1 MNWQNRLAMIQ
12 TLLLALLPASALA
25 ESPTNVGVV
34 TTLTGQA
41 TVARASLPQPLPL
54 RFKDDVFV
62 QDRISTAEKSIVRVL
77 LGGKAL
83 VTVRE
88 LSVLTVTEELGRST
102 VELGSGKIAVGVARQ
117 RMRPGEIL
125 EIRTPNIVAAVR
137 GTVLV
142 LEIIRAS
149 ADSQRGPTPPTTNV
163 HVIHGLVDVFPTG
176 QPGAPPVQVGTLQ
189 SYSQIGGA
197 AGMLRNLSREAA
209 ENLFADLRS
218 DPQISQGPSEF
229 MDDMQD
235 RETERARALALAI
248 LPGMG
253 SGGGHNGGGGQN
265 GGGTDRDDF
274 RLNDARNACSLG
286 GCDSPD
292 ALGGQGGGAAKS
304 GKALTTYNGQTII
317 VGGDFYLVPNKGSFT
332 LNQPLLET
340 TQSILTVSGSLV
352 DVKGLLA
359 ANDAGNP
366 FIYLD
371 PTTLTTTSLLTLSG
385 GGSMSAATTFFKDLG
400 GLLTVTGDAIGI
412 TGNSTVTGTGAAS
425 FLLLDGSAMTVSG
438 NVLSANGAASA
449 VTLKGTFLEETNGA
463 TVSATRLTGVNAAL
477 LDASAPLLSLTGKS
491 VFVSS
496 SDAVDLASVNKATQ
510 FASLAKLDASTFT
523 VKAGA
528 ALNLSS
534 GSVVSVLGDLFTLAN
549 KSTLAILS
557 GPLISLSSNSSLNI
571 TGSILNFLGMGNTV
585 TVTNSLCG
593 GPCPTILGVPVFIT
607 GGASVSLTNPIK
619 NLAGN
624 TITYSSPS
632 AALISVNGGATS
644 LTVLGK

>member
-12 TLLLALLPASALA
+12 ALLLALVPASALA

-41 TVARASLPQPLPL
+41 TVARASLSQPLPL

-88 LSVLTVTEELGRST
+88 LSVLTVTEQLGRST
-102 VELGSGKIAVGVARQ
+102 VDLGSGKIGVGVARQ

-142 LEIIRAS
+142 VEIIRAS

-189 SYSQIGGA
+189 SYSQIVGA
-197 AGMLRNLSREAA
+197 AGTLRNLSREAA

-248 LPGMG
+248 LPDMG
-253 SGGGHNGGGGQN
+253 SGGGHNGGGQS
-265 GGGTDRDDF
+265 GGGPDRDDF
-274 RLNDARNACSLG
+274 RLNDGRNACSQG

-292 ALGGQGGGAAKS
+292 GLGGQGGGAGKS
-304 GKALTTYNGQTII
+304 GKALTKYNGQTINL
-317 VGGDFYLVPNKGSFT
+317 GGSFYSVSNKSNIT
-332 LNQPLLET
+332 QPLLET
-340 TQSILTVSGSLV
+340 TQSILAVGSSLV
-352 DVKGLLA
+352 DVKGALS
-359 ANDAGNP
+359 ANDGTNP

-371 PTTLTTTSLLTLSG
+371 PTTLTAGSLLTLSG
-385 GGSMSAATTFFKDLG
+385 GGGMSAATTFFKDLG
-400 GLLTVTGDAIGI
+400 GTLTVTGDAIRI

-425 FLLLDGSAMTVSG
+425 FLLLDGSTMTVSG
-438 NVLSANGAASA
+438 NVLAETGAKSMF
-449 VTLKGTFLEETNGA
+449 TLKGSLLEETHGA
-463 TVSATRLTGVNAAL
+463 TVAATRLTGVNAAL

-496 SDAVDLASVNKATQ
+496 SDAVDLASVNKATR

-528 ALNLSS
+528 ALNLSG

-549 KSTLAILS
+549 NSTLAILN
-557 GPLISLSSNSSLNI
+557 GPLISLSGNSSLNI
-571 TGSILNFLGMGNTV
+571 TGSILNFLGTRNTV
-585 TVTNSLCG
+585 TVTNSLCKG
-593 GPCPTILGVPVFIT
+593 ACQIMSGIPVFIT

-624 TITYSSPS
+624 PITYSSAS
-632 AALISVNGGATS
+632 AALISVSGAKS
-644 LTVLGK
+644 QLTVQGN

>member
-1 MNWQNRLAMIQ
+1 MIQ
-12 TLLLALLPASALA
+12 ALLLALVPTSALA
-25 ESPTNVGVV
+25 ESSTNVGVV

-41 TVARASLPQPLPL
+41 TVARASLSQPLPL

-102 VELGSGKIAVGVARQ
+102 VDLGSGKIAVGVARQ

-142 LEIIRAS
+142 VEIIRAS

-197 AGMLRNLSREAA
+197 AGTLRNLSREAA

-248 LPGMG
+248 LPDMG
-253 SGGGHNGGGGQN
+253 SGGGHNGGGGQS
-265 GGGTDRDDF
+265 GGTDRDDF
-274 RLNDARNACSLG
+274 RLNDARNACSQG

-292 ALGGQGGGAAKS
+292 ALGGQGGGATKS
-304 GKALTTYNGQTII
+304 GKALTTYKGQTIN
-317 VGGDFYLVPNKGSFT
+317 VGGDFYSVPNKTSIT

-352 DVKGLLA
+352 DVKGSLA
-359 ANDAGNP
+359 ATDPRNP
-366 FIYLD
+366 FVYLD
-371 PTTLTTTSLLTLSG
+371 PTTLTTSSLLTLSG
-385 GGSMSAATTFFKDLG
+385 GGSLSAATTFFKDSG
-400 GLLTVTGDAIGI
+400 GTLTVTGDAVGI
-412 TGNSTVTGTGAAS
+412 TGNSTVTGTRAAS
-425 FLLLDGSAMTVSG
+425 FLLLDGSTMTVTG
-438 NVLSANGAASA
+438 NVLAETGAKSML
-449 VTLKGTFLEETNGA
+449 TLKGSLLEETNGA
-463 TVSATRLTGVNAAL
+463 TVSATRLTRVNAAL
-477 LDASAPLLSLTGKS
+477 LDASAPLLNLTGKS

-557 GPLISLSSNSSLNI
+557 GPLISLSGNSSLNI
-571 TGSILNFLGMGNTV
+571 TGAIINFVGFGSTV
-585 TVTNSLCG
+585 TVSNSLCAG
-593 GPCPTILGVPVFIT
+593 TCPTISGIPVFIT
-607 GGASVSLTNPIK
+607 GGALVSQVSLTSPIR
-619 NLAGN
+619 NLTGN
-624 TITYSSPS
+624 TITYSSAS
-632 AALISVNGGATS
+632 AALISVSGGATN
-644 LTVLGK
+644 LTVQGK